1 MNQRWATMA
10 MPQRGDPPPPSLPR
24 HIFMPHPRTHI
35 AICVEACA
43 VGESNLQYMR
53 KFYRVS
59 QKIQTSGFFGKVP
72 LDNVGNRKP
81 IQ

>member
-1 MNQRWATMA
+1 MILLRACEL
-10 MPQRGDPPPPSLPR
+10 PPSPSLPLS
-24 HIFMPHPRTHI
+24 HLHAHPSTHI

-72 LDNVGNRKP
+72 LDNVGKRKP